1 MSNVEA
7 LWAPPPGG
15 ATAFPCV
22 DCGLMTGNFCD
33 GGISVD
39 FDHCFAAERVPKDYA
54 NIGGVGMQRTPLCSY
69 CETRWNFCRF
79 CRKVKGCTPASR
91 QVHWSGV
98 PEHLSRTFTNERAK
112 QAVAAEW
119 FARNFLRQQQ
129 RYEAI
134 GRSRLKALT

>member
-54 NIGGVGMQRTPLCSY
+54 NFGGVGMQC
-69 CETRWNFCRF
+69 
-79 CRKVKGCTPASR
+79 SR

>member
-1 MSNVEA
+1 MSYLV
-7 LWAPPPGG
+7 GG
-15 ATAFPCV
+15 EVKQGDLTIFMSAAYQV
-22 DCGLMTGNFCD
+22 SLGMTDNFCD

-54 NIGGVGMQRTPLCSY
+54 NIRGVGMQC
-69 CETRWNFCRF
+69 
-79 CRKVKGCTPASR
+79 SR

-98 PEHLSRTFTNERAK
+98 PEHLSRPFTNERAK

-129 RYEAI
+129 R
-134 GRSRLKALT
+134 